1 MDQSINQRIEELK
14 KLMIKDQTEINK
26 ITASIKRQQDKR
38 RNLDSRLKEN
48 QHLLEELENKKI
60 ALTIE
65 ERFGKM
71 DDKKLIMLTRFLEE
85 HSLAI
90 TEMTKGDGS

>member
-26 ITASIKRQQDKR
+26 ISASIKRQQDKR

>member
-1 MDQSINQRIEELK
+1 
-14 KLMIKDQTEINK
+14 MIKDQTEINK

-48 QHLLEELENKKI
+48 KHLLEELENKKI

-71 DDKKLIMLTRFLEE
+71 DDKKLILLTRFLEE

>member
-26 ITASIKRQQDKR
+26 ISASIKRQQDKR

-71 DDKKLIMLTRFLEE
+71 DDKKLILLTRFLEE

-90 TEMTKGDGS
+90 TEMTKGEGS

>member
-1 MDQSINQRIEELK
+1 MDQSINQQIEELK

-90 TEMTKGDGS
+90 KEMTKGEGS

>member
-1 MDQSINQRIEELK
+1 
-14 KLMIKDQTEINK
+14 MIKDQTEINK

>member
-26 ITASIKRQQDKR
+26 ISASIKRQQDKR

-48 QHLLEELENKKI
+48 QHILEELENKKI

>member
-60 ALTIE
+60 ALAIE

>member
-1 MDQSINQRIEELK
+1 MDQSINQQIEELK

-90 TEMTKGDGS
+90 TEMTKGEGS

>member
-1 MDQSINQRIEELK
+1 MDQSINQQIEELK

-48 QHLLEELENKKI
+48 QHLLEELENKSK
-60 ALTIE
+60 A
-65 ERFGKM
+65 
-71 DDKKLIMLTRFLEE
+71 
-85 HSLAI
+85 
-90 TEMTKGDGS
+90 